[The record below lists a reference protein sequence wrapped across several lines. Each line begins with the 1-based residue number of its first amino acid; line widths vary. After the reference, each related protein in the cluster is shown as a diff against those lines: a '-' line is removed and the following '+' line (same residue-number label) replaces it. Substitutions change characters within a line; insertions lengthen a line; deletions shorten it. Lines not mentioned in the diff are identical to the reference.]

1 MTDAFALLAEPR
13 LPWLDTEALKERF
26 RALSNDAHPDRFHG
40 AGETERA
47 AANSRYAELNSAY
60 QTLRESKDRLL
71 HLYQLEA
78 GHPPKDIQRIP
89 PGTMDLFVEIGQI
102 CRDCDGHLAQQTGV
116 TSPMLKLKALQ
127 AGLDWT
133 EKLLTLQRQVNAR
146 RDQLQ
151 TELRDLN
158 AVWTSAP
165 PVDSPTRA
173 PALPLER
180 LEQIYRTLSYT
191 TRWTEQLQER
201 LVQLA
206 M

>member
-1 MTDAFALLAEPR
+1 MTDAFALLAERR
-13 LPWLDTEALKERF
+13 LPWLDAEALKERF
-26 RALSNDAHPDRFHG
+26 RALSNDAHPDRFHS

-47 AANSRYAELNSAY
+47 TANNRYAELNSAY
-60 QTLRESKDRLL
+60 QTLREAKDRLL

-89 PGTMDLFVEIGQI
+89 PGTMDLFVEVGQT

-146 RDQLQ
+146 RDPLQ

-165 PVDSPTRA
+165 PVGSPTRA
-173 PALPLER
+173 AALPLER